1 MSASPVTRRSALA
14 LLGFA
19 GLSLPFGLRAQ
30 PAPATPSGSDLQQ
43 PHMRMALEA
52 MKTAKHHLDEAT
64 ADKGGHRVKAL
75 EHLNM
80 AITETEAGI
89 AYDASH

>member
-14 LLGFA
+14 ILGLA
-19 GLSLPFGLRAQ
+19 GLSLPFGLQAQ
-30 PAPATPSGSDLQQ
+30 PDRASTSDVQQ
-43 PHMRMALEA
+43 PHMRLALEA
-52 MKTAKHHLDEAT
+52 MKTAKHHQDEAT
-64 ADKGGHRVKAL
+64 ADKGGHRVKAM